1 MVILR
6 DGRSPY
12 GVVLSE
18 RVDVPAHVPVSSDNF
33 LSALSFLK
41 KDEKTGR
48 WYARILHLFWGDC
61 LLARR
66 FLTTFFRI

>member
-1 MVILR
+1 MATLR

-12 GVVLSE
+12 GVVLSD
-18 RVDVPAHVPVSSDNF
+18 RVDFPLETSDHILSS
-33 LSALSFLK
+33 LSFLK